1 MKKANFEQKLIC
13 ILFCGFLAVMTV
25 LMFALPKADFSELEK
40 RELADAPVLSWKN
53 LTSGQFGEDVETFM
67 ADHMPGRNFFV
78 GLNAYFELLTGRQ
91 ITKDYYLSGDRL
103 FTAPVQWNQTQ
114 IDLNLKY
121 INKFAASLDQPVDL
135 ILVPS
140 AGYIIGDTGLSKPY
154 PDGEYIDAIYGLT
167 HENIRCL
174 DLVSLFKAEADP
186 ASLYYRTDH
195 HWTSYGAWLATSGYM
210 GALGR
215 DFPEKE
221 AFTVETAQDFRG
233 SAYSS
238 AGLWLLK
245 GEPIEMW
252 STGAAIKV
260 ENSEAPGVIHDGVFY
275 TEKLQE
281 ADKYTVYLGGNQP
294 LVRLKNEANAGKGK
308 ILVIRDSYANC
319 MGPFLAE
326 SYEEVVMIDLRYFK
340 TTAASKLIEQEGF
353 DEILICYSIGN
364 FMTDKNFTFLR

>member
-25 LMFALPKADFSELEK
+25 LMFFLPKADFSELEK
-40 RELADAPVLSWKN
+40 RELASSPVLNWES
-53 LTSGQFGEDVETFM
+53 LTSGQFGEDAETFM

-103 FTAPVQWNQTQ
+103 FTAPVEWNQAQ

-121 INKFAASLDQPVDL
+121 INKFAAAQNQPVDL

-140 AGYIIGDTGLSKPY
+140 AGFIIGDTGFSKPY
-154 PDGEYIDAIYGLT
+154 LDGEYIDAIYGLT
-167 HENIRCL
+167 DENIRCV

-186 ASLYYRTDH
+186 DSLYYRTDH
-195 HWTSYGAWLATSGYM
+195 HWTSYGAYLAAAGYM
-210 GALGR
+210 GSLGR
-215 DFPEKE
+215 DFPAKE
-221 AFTVETAQDFRG
+221 AFSVETAQDFRG

-238 AGLWLLK
+238 AGLWLVK

-252 STGAAIKV
+252 STGAPIKV
-260 ENSEAPGVIHDGVFY
+260 EASTAPDVVHDGVFY

-281 ADKYTVYLGGNQP
+281 ADKYTVFLGGNQP
-294 LVRLKNEANAGKGK
+294 LVRLKNENNAGKGK

-326 SYEEVVMIDLRYFK
+326 SYAEVVMMDLRYFK
-340 TTAASKLIEQEGF
+340 TTTASKLIEQEGF